1 MLPRPNPYDRT
12 PDDCRMSFDEQLTNK
27 LRRMVAS
34 LTIANRGT
42 EQDTIV
48 LNHLKSALA
57 CLEGDRRDG

>member
-1 MLPRPNPYDRT
+1 
-12 PDDCRMSFDEQLTNK
+12 MSFDEQLTNK